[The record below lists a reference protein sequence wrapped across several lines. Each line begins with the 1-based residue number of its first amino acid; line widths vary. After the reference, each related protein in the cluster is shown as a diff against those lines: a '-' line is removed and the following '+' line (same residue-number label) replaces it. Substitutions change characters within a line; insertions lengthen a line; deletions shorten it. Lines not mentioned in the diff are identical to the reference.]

1 MQGNGR
7 VNILNPPNPMTLY
20 DKPQYV
26 SNYAD
31 AMNGNWENT
40 LLSRTFFSV
49 ENQQILQNGI
59 RAGVYKK
66 SNGTYVVAQQSDT
79 QLKMIMRAIFL
90 EHSKNQPNNITGQ
103 IKELNDRVLEFC
115 IPKIYSEAKAY
126 LVYLKDASTLAVP
139 MNAPIHQST
148 KQTLELKPFF

>member
-1 MQGNGR
+1 
-7 VNILNPPNPMTLY
+7 MTLY

-59 RAGVYKK
+59 RAGVYKLSK
-66 SNGTYVVAQQSDT
+66 NTYVVAQQSDT

-90 EHSKNQPNNITGQ
+90 EHSKNQPNNIAGQ
-103 IKELNDRVLEFC
+103 IKELNQRVLDFC

>member
-31 AMNGNWENT
+31 ALNGNWENS
-40 LLSRTFFSV
+40 LLSRSFFSMD
-49 ENQQILQNGI
+49 NQQIIQNGI
-59 RAGVYKK
+59 RAGVYKL
-66 SNGTYVVAQQSDT
+66 SQNSYVVAQQSDT
-79 QLKMIMRAIFL
+79 QLKMIMRGIFL
-90 EHSKNQPNNITGQ
+90 EHSKNQPTRITEQ
-103 IKELNDRVLEFC
+103 IHELNQRVIQYC
-115 IPKIYSEAKAY
+115 VPKVYSEAKAY
-126 LVYLKDASTLAVP
+126 LIYLQDASTLAVP
-139 MNAPIHQST
+139 MQTPIHQST

>member
-31 AMNGNWENT
+31 ALNGNWENS
-40 LLSRTFFSV
+40 LLSRSFFSMD
-49 ENQQILQNGI
+49 NQQIIQNGI
-59 RAGVYKK
+59 RAGVYKL
-66 SNGTYVVAQQSDT
+66 SQNSYVVAQQSDT
-79 QLKMIMRAIFL
+79 QLKMIMRCIFL
-90 EHSKNQPNNITGQ
+90 EHSNNQPTRITEQ
-103 IKELNDRVLEFC
+103 INELNQRVIQYC
-115 IPKIYSEAKAY
+115 VPKVYSEAKAY
-126 LVYLKDASTLAVP
+126 LIYLHDASTLAVP
-139 MNAPIHQST
+139 MRTPIHQST

>member
-1 MQGNGR
+1 MQANGR
-7 VNILNPPNPMTLY
+7 VNIMTPPNPMVLY

-40 LLSRTFFSV
+40 LLSRAFFSV
-49 ENQQILQNGI
+49 ENQQIIQNAI
-59 RAGVYKK
+59 RAGVYQQSNK
-66 SNGTYVVAQQSDT
+66 SYVIAQQSDT
-79 QLKMIMRAIFL
+79 QLKMIMRGIFL
-90 EHSKNQPNNITGQ
+90 EHSNNQPTRLMEQ
-103 IKELNDRVLEFC
+103 IQELNNKVIQYC

-126 LVYLKDASTLAVP
+126 LIYLRDASTLAVP
-139 MNAPIHQST
+139 MATPIHHST

>member
-1 MQGNGR
+1 
-7 VNILNPPNPMTLY
+7 
-20 DKPQYV
+20 
-26 SNYAD
+26 
-31 AMNGNWENT
+31 MNGNWENT

-103 IKELNDRVLEFC
+103 IKELNQRVLEFC